1 LLLVEEEL
9 VDKLLE
15 LLQVEVVELVVLDL
29 FHVFQFVEQL
39 VIH

>member
-1 LLLVEEEL
+1 LLVVAEL

-29 FHVFQFVEQL
+29 FHVFQFVEQR